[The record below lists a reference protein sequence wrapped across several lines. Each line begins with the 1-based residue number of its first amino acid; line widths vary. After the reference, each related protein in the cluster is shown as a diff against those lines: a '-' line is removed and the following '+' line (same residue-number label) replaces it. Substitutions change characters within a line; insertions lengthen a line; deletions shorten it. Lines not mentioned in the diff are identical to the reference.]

1 MTADRSV
8 PSLRSRLSG
17 VGAAALAAFPCAAH
31 AMSGALADSVAG
43 VMAIIVLLVV
53 PAGLLYLFWMV
64 HILPEKLAEKRG
76 HPQKD
81 AIHMLCLLSL
91 AFGGLL
97 WPFAFLWAYSK
108 PVVHKLAYGT
118 DKHEDHPEH
127 PDHPDYVAPV
137 RARAAAG
144 GGAIQQQDV
153 ARLREELD
161 ALEKRGPLPAE
172 LVAMRSQ
179 LRDLEWR
186 WAVATP
192 VSGGSNPKGT
202 GHA

>member
-1 MTADRSV
+1 
-8 PSLRSRLSG
+8 
-17 VGAAALAAFPCAAH
+17 
-31 AMSGALADSVAG
+31 
-43 VMAIIVLLVV
+43 
-53 PAGLLYLFWMV
+53 
-64 HILPEKLAEKRG
+64 
-76 HPQKD
+76 
-81 AIHMLCLLSL
+81 
-91 AFGGLL
+91 L